1 MNEVKKIK
9 PIKQNPFEAFSKLS
23 RQERFARLVDMGA
36 LSKEDILFLESS
48 VHQDF
53 HDLAENF
60 VENSLGCFPLPLGV
74 AANFHIDNKDYAIP
88 MAIEETSV
96 IAAVSNMAKWIRQ
109 DGEIITK
116 IMGKDI
122 IGQIQIAHPQNS
134 KASIDIIMANK
145 NHLINLAN
153 INIVPNLVARG
164 GGVSDIQCR
173 EVEDMLVIHVLLNPC
188 DAMGANLINQVC
200 EYLKNPIE
208 TLTHEKVNLC
218 ILSNLVDTKLTYVKI
233 SIKNVEAE
241 LGKGIED
248 ASKFAE
254 ADPYRAATH
263 NKGVLNGMDPVAI
276 ATGND
281 WRALE
286 AGVHAYAARSGKY
299 SAISQWRYNS
309 QEKELIGIL
318 IAPVIVGIV
327 GGVTRLHSTA
337 KLCLRMLGVES
348 ADELSRVIAA
358 VGLVQNLG
366 ALRALSTHGI
376 VEGHMK
382 LHIKNLLLA
391 VGAKEK
397 EQKQLIPELEKFVKN
412 NRKITETDVKNS
424 LNQLRH
430 SEGFL
435 MISSDFYVKSHA
447 KWILTGEHAVLR
459 GHSALVFP
467 IPNKY
472 MELFYWDKPESLEV
486 DFNTPQGETLLVL
499 FWGVFEEGL
508 KLLHKKHTD
517 IQGRL
522 FFRNNIPM
530 GAGMG
535 FSAAFCVSLTKL
547 FHYKGWLKG
556 EACFEFARQL
566 ENHFHG
572 KSSGVDIAGS
582 LYDGGM
588 KFNMQDGPKPIQ
600 LNWRPQLYLSHSGKV
615 SVTSKCINLVNE
627 LWESNKTLAEQID
640 LNMADSAKLAEKAL
654 GESEEIGLDLLR
666 KSILKA
672 NHSFEQWGLLD
683 AELNNHIQ
691 QLTDAG
697 ALACKPTGAGDG
709 GYVLSLW
716 DKMPEL
722 PFEMIAV
729 F

>member
-1 MNEVKKIK
+1 M
-9 PIKQNPFEAFSKLS
+9 KQNPFEAFSKLS
-23 RQERFARLVDMGA
+23 RQERFTRLMEMGA
-36 LSKEDILFLESS
+36 LTQEDVLFLESS

-60 VENSLGCFPLPLGV
+60 VENALGCFPLPLGV
-74 AANFHIDNKDYAIP
+74 AAHFHIDNKDYAIP
-88 MAIEETSV
+88 MAVEETSV

-109 DGEIITK
+109 DGEITTR

-122 IGQIQIAHPQNS
+122 IGQIQIGSPKNIHHATE
-134 KASIDIIMANK
+134 IILKNKKELVELANK
-145 NHLINLAN
+145 
-153 INIVPNLVARG
+153 NIVPNLVARG
-164 GGVSDIQCR
+164 GGVTDIQCR
-173 EVEDMLVIHVLLNPC
+173 EVDGMLIIHVLLNPC

-200 EYLKNPIE
+200 EYLKKPIE
-208 TLTHEKVNLC
+208 KLTDEKVNIC
-218 ILSNLVDTKLTYVKI
+218 ILSNLVDTKLTEVKI
-233 SIKNVEAE
+233 MIKNVDKE
-241 LGKGIED
+241 LGEGIEQ

-299 SAISQWRYNS
+299 SAITQWRYKDNI
-309 QEKELIGIL
+309 LTGIL
-318 IAPVIVGIV
+318 IAPVIVGTV

-337 KLCLRMLGVES
+337 KLCLKMLGVES

-366 ALRALSTHGI
+366 ALKALSTNGI

-382 LHIKNLLLA
+382 LHIKNLLLGA
-391 VGAKEK
+391 GAKEK
-397 EQKQLIPELEKFVKN
+397 EQKLLLTECEAFVKS
-412 NRKITETDVKNS
+412 NRKITEGDVKQL

-430 SEGFL
+430 NEGL
-435 MISSDFYVKSHA
+435 SMITSDFQVKAHA

-472 MELFYWDKPESLEV
+472 IELFYWDKPESLEV

-508 KLLHKKHTD
+508 KLLNKKHTD

-535 FSAAFCVSLTKL
+535 FSAAFCVCLTKL
-547 FHYKGWLKG
+547 FQYKGWLK
-556 EACFEFARQL
+556 EEQCFEFARQL

-572 KSSGVDIAGS
+572 KSSGVDIAGT

-588 KFNMQDGPKPIQ
+588 KFDMKNGPTPIQ

-627 LWESNKTLAEQID
+627 LWETNKTLAEQID
-640 LNMADSAKLAEKAL
+640 FNMADSAKLAEKAL
-654 GESEEIGLDLLR
+654 GEPENIGLDLLQ

-672 NHSFEQWGLLD
+672 HESFSQWGLLD
-683 AELNNHIQ
+683 HELNDHMQ
-691 QLTDAG
+691 QLTEAG

-716 DKMPEL
+716 NKMPEC

>member
-1 MNEVKKIK
+1 MTNK
-9 PIKQNPFEAFSKLS
+9 NPFEAFSKLS
-23 RQERFARLVDMGA
+23 RQERYERLINMGA
-36 LSKEDILFLESS
+36 LTPEEVLFLNNS
-48 VHQDF
+48 VHPDF

-60 VENSLGCFPLPLGV
+60 VENALGCFPLPLGV
-74 AANFHIDNKDYAIP
+74 AAHFKMDGKDYAIP
-88 MAIEETSV
+88 MAVEETSV
-96 IAAVSNMAKWIRQ
+96 IAAVSNMAKWIRKE
-109 DGEIITK
+109 GEITAYIT
-116 IMGKDI
+116 GKDI
-122 IGQIQIAHPQNS
+122 IGQIQIAFPKNIKQ
-134 KASIDIIMANK
+134 AVESIMENKNNLIDMANK
-145 NHLINLAN
+145 
-153 INIVPNLVARG
+153 NIVPNLVSRG
-164 GGVSDIQCR
+164 GGVSDIYCR
-173 EVEDMLVIHVLLNPC
+173 EVTKEDKTKILVIHVLLNPC

-200 EYLKNPIE
+200 EYLKGPIE
-208 TLTHEKVNLC
+208 KLTHEKVNIC
-218 ILSNLVDTKLTYVKI
+218 ILSNLVDSKI
-233 SIKNVEAE
+233 THAKVVIKNIDPV
-241 LGKGIED
+241 LGQGIEN
-248 ASKFAE
+248 ASLFAE
-254 ADPYRAATH
+254 SDPYRAATH
-263 NKGVLNGMDPVAI
+263 NKGVLNGMDPIAI

-286 AGVHAYAARSGKY
+286 AGVHAYAARTGKY
-299 SAISQWRYNS
+299 TAVTKWRYSNND
-309 QEKELIGIL
+309 LIGTFE
-318 IAPVIVGIV
+318 APVIVGTV

-337 KLCLRMLGVES
+337 KLCLKMLGVES

-366 ALRALSTHGI
+366 ALRALSTAGI

-382 LHIKNLLLA
+382 LHIKNLVLA
-391 VGAKEK
+391 AGAKLK
-397 EQKQLIPELEKFVKN
+397 EQKLLMTDCEKFVKEKK
-412 NRKITETDVKNS
+412 KITESDVKKLLEN
-424 LNQLRH
+424 LRKQ
-430 SEGFL
+430 EGSV
-435 MISSDFYVKSHA
+435 MITSDFHVKSHA
-447 KWILTGEHAVLR
+447 KWVLTGEHAVLR

-472 MELFYWDKPESLEV
+472 IELFYWDQPESLDV

-535 FSAAFCVSLTKL
+535 FSAAFCVCLTKL
-547 FHYKGWLKG
+547 FLYKGWLK
-556 EACFEFARQL
+556 ESECFEFARKL

-572 KSSGVDIAGS
+572 KSSGVDIAGA

-588 KFNMQDGPKPIQ
+588 KFTMHEGPTPIQ
-600 LNWRPQLYLSHSGKV
+600 LNWRPQLYLSHSGKI
-615 SVTSKCINLVNE
+615 SVTSKCINLVQE
-627 LWESNKTLAEQID
+627 LWDGNKALAEQID
-640 LNMADSAKLAEKAL
+640 INMADSATLAEKAL
-654 GESEEIGLDLLR
+654 EEADAKTGLDLL
-666 KSILKA
+666 KTAITKA

-683 AELNNHIQ
+683 AELKNHID
-691 QLTDAG
+691 QLKQAG

>member
-1 MNEVKKIK
+1 MNK
-9 PIKQNPFEAFSKLS
+9 NPFEAFSKLT
-23 RQERFARLVDMGA
+23 RQERFERLVAMGA
-36 LSKEDILFLESS
+36 LSQEDVLFLESS

-74 AANFHIDNKDYAIP
+74 AAHFRIDNKDYAIP
-88 MAIEETSV
+88 MAVEETSV
-96 IAAVSNMAKWIRQ
+96 IAAVSNTAKWIRQ
-109 DGEIITK
+109 DGEIQTHI
-116 IMGKDI
+116 IGKDI
-122 IGQIQIAHPQNS
+122 IGQIQIACPKNIKS
-134 KASIDIIMANK
+134 SIKLILDNKAD
-145 NHLINLAN
+145 LINLAN

-173 EVEDMLVIHVLLNPC
+173 EVEDMLIIHVLLNPC

-200 EYLKNPIE
+200 EYLKKPIE
-208 TLTHEKVNLC
+208 DLTHEKINIC
-218 ILSNLVDTKLTYVKI
+218 ILSNLVDTKLTQVKI
-233 SIKNVEAE
+233 IIRHVDAE
-241 LGKGIED
+241 LGMGIES

-286 AGVHAYAARSGKY
+286 AGVHAYAARTGKY
-299 SAISQWRYNS
+299 AAVTQWRYNS
-309 QEKELIGIL
+309 ENKILTGIFE
-318 IAPVIVGIV
+318 APVIVGIV

-348 ADELSRVIAA
+348 SDELSRVIAA

-366 ALRALSTHGI
+366 ALKALSTHGI

-382 LHIKNLLLA
+382 LHIRNLLLA
-391 VGAKEK
+391 AGAKEK
-397 EQKQLIPELEKFVKN
+397 EQKYLISDCEIFVKK
-412 NRKITETDVKNS
+412 NRKITESDVKNI
-424 LNQLRH
+424 LNQFRYNGE
-430 SEGFL
+430 SS
-435 MISSDFYVKSHA
+435 MIASDFHVKAHA

-472 MELFYWDKPESLEV
+472 IELFYWDKPEPLEV

-508 KLLHKKHTD
+508 KLLNKKHTD

-547 FHYKGWLKG
+547 FQYKGWLTA
-556 EACFEFARQL
+556 EDSFEFARKL
-566 ENHFHG
+566 EDHFHG

-588 KFNMQDGPKPIQ
+588 KFTMQEGATPIS

-615 SVTSKCINLVNE
+615 SVTSKCINLVKE
-627 LWESNKTLAEQID
+627 IWESNKTLAEQID
-640 LNMADSAKLAEKAL
+640 LNMADSSRIAEKAL
-654 GESEEIGLDLLR
+654 NNSEAEGLPLLR
-666 KSILKA
+666 SAILKA
-672 NHSFEQWGLLD
+672 NQSFEQWGLL
-683 AELNNHIQ
+683 EGEVNSHIQ